1 MDIAEINEEIR
12 IEDFLASEGY
22 QPDKI
27 RKAGKELWYC
37 SPLRNEETS
46 SFKVDTS
53 VNVWFDYGTG
63 EGGRI
68 FDLCKRLKNLS
79 AKEAVYFFNREYNGN
94 ISTPQQ
100 REKHLKEIEKYKD
113 DNAGEIIKEIKPIG
127 NPKLLEYLKE
137 RKIDIEIA
145 NRYLSE
151 IHYMLNGKNYY
162 ALGFKCDD
170 AGYELRSPISKR
182 NINGKNI
189 STINN
194 GSNSVKVFEGF
205 FDFLS
210 YATEHKTEYKNYD
223 YIVLNTSAFVEGMLN
238 DLAYKNVNQMY
249 LKLLKYGRIDTY
261 FDNDNTGK
269 KITNSFQ
276 EMFKGSNDFSPLYQQ
291 YNDYNEF
298 ATKGR
303 FENLFSPDE
312 SKIIPKYIER
322 SSLQEEQNEVNKLQ
336 QKR

>member
-12 IEDFLASEGY
+12 IEDFLASEGH
-22 QPDKI
+22 QDTP
-27 RKAGKELWYC
+27 
-37 SPLRNEETS
+37 

-79 AKEAVYFFNREYNGN
+79 AKEAVYFFNRDYNGN

-113 DNAGEIIKEIKPIG
+113 DNAGEIIKEIKPIE

-249 LKLLKYGRIDTY
+249 LKLLKYERIDTY

-276 EMFKGSNDFSPLYQQ
+276 EMFKGSNDFSLLYQQ